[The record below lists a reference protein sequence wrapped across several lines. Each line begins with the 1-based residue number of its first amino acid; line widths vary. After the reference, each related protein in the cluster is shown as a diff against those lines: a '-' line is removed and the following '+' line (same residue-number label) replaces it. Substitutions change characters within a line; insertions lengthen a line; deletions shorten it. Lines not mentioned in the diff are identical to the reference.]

1 MSRSELHL
9 REARVDSSAGPLY
22 VCGSIG
28 RNHTSAVEGSGDD
41 PPDGPVLKR
50 RKRLSAETRARLIR
64 PLACFQNSA
73 LLTISGY

>member
-28 RNHTSAVEGSGDD
+28 RSHTSAVEGSGDA
-41 PPDGPVLKR
+41 PPDGHRPVLKR
-50 RKRLSAETRARLIR
+50 RKTVVRREQGTPDPPTRLLSELC
-64 PLACFQNSA
+64 P
-73 LLTISGY
+73 Y